1 MRQSLSSRLARL
13 ERGTD
18 AVGGVVTHPPTADE
32 AAVDALVAAFLE
44 KHPNHRGPVI
54 VLPEQFET
62 PEEWEAWYQAQDEM
76 DSV

>member
-1 MRQSLSSRLARL
+1 MTPSSTAPRPSWPVLLR
-13 ERGTD
+13 
-18 AVGGVVTHPPTADE
+18 PTAE
-32 AAVDALVAAFLE
+32 KAAVDALVAAFLE

>member
-1 MRQSLSSRLARL
+1 LLR
-13 ERGTD
+13 
-18 AVGGVVTHPPTADE
+18 PTAE
-32 AAVDALVAAFLE
+32 KAAVDALVAAFLE